1 MIELIQTI
9 LLVFIPTGL
18 VVWLVYIMM
27 NKYIDQQRLT
37 QQQSVGKEHAKDI
50 LQIKLQAYERLT
62 LFMERI
68 DIRQLLLRIRMG
80 QMSNQELQNAL
91 MVAVQ
96 HEFEHNQ
103 VQQLYVSD
111 PLWEIVNTAKENILK
126 LIVQQAIETNP
137 EANSQQLADNLLHAF
152 MNEGLPSIQTALK
165 AIKQET
171 RTLL

>member
-1 MIELIQTI
+1 
-9 LLVFIPTGL
+9 
-18 VVWLVYIMM
+18 
-27 NKYIDQQRLT
+27 
-37 QQQSVGKEHAKDI
+37 
-50 LQIKLQAYERLT
+50 
-62 LFMERI
+62 
-68 DIRQLLLRIRMG
+68 MG

-103 VQQLYVSD
+103 GQQLYVSD

>member
-18 VVWLVYIMM
+18 VVWLVYNMM
-27 NKYIDQQRLT
+27 NKYIDQQRFT

-152 MNEGLPSIQTALK
+152 MADGLPSIETALK